1 MFATIRIYQTPAS
14 KHEIAS
20 FVEER
25 FIPTVK
31 ETSGFRGWYI
41 VDGGDETIASITLF
55 DSLET
60 TVAANESSEAYRN
73 ENDDMSKL
81 LPNAPN
87 IVVGEVLGLAMPEN
101 LGE

>member
-1 MFATIRIYQTPAS
+1 MFATIRIYETPAS

-31 ETSGFRGWYI
+31 EISGFRGWYI

-60 TVAANESSEAYRN
+60 TLAANEGSERYRR

-81 LPNAPN
+81 LPNAPR
-87 IVVGEVLGLAMPEN
+87 IVVGEVLRSAMSDSTN
-101 LGE
+101 H